1 VLVLTLE
8 NVHQLRPFRGRS
20 MENLI
25 DRLFAGEA
33 DKEVRWV
40 VEHNHDFILT
50 NLKEAEQ
57 VLLIL
62 G

>member
-1 VLVLTLE
+1 
-8 NVHQLRPFRGRS
+8 